1 MLSEV
6 WSTGSTCPSHTI
18 YITML
23 YVHVHKNDDQPIL
36 TIDVS
41 ID

>member
-6 WSTGSTCPSHTI
+6 WSMGYGIDLPITHYIVHI
-18 YITML
+18 Y
-23 YVHVHKNDDQPIL
+23 KNDQPIL

-41 ID
+41 MD